1 MGILS
6 VVMFPASMIFGFL
19 AQCVIEDKI
28 ENSRLEKHY
37 KKELEEY
44 LELRKNGDL

>member
-1 MGILS
+1 MDILY
-6 VVMFPASMIFGFL
+6 VVLFPVSMTFGFL
-19 AQCVIEDKI
+19 AQCVIDDKI
-28 ENSRLEKHY
+28 EDSRLKKHY